1 MVELTVRIV
10 FSLLIVLGL
19 MWGLA
24 RFLHRP
30 LRGKR
35 GGLVAVL
42 GRQQLSKGACV
53 AVVRVVDRAMVL
65 GVTDGQVTLLG
76 EADLSAVEQYQPEQ
90 PVHRQAV
97 PLAQLPGL
105 DAGTTATLTAATAGA
120 AGAGA
125 AAAKSPVGLIE
136 SGSGR
141 LAGSL
146 LSPST
151 WSQTLRVV
159 RERTGRRP

>member
-24 RFLHRP
+24 RFVHRP
-30 LRGKR
+30 VRGKR

-76 EADLSAVEQYQPEQ
+76 EADLSAVEDYQPEQ

-105 DAGTTATLTAATAGA
+105 GAGTAT
-120 AGAGA
+120 GA
-125 AAAKSPVGLIE
+125 AAVKSPVGLIE

-141 LAGSL
+141 LAGSV
-146 LSPST
+146 LSAST